1 MLMSSVDLERTN
13 VSLDNLAT
21 HAFFVVDQ
29 RHIKWLEFV
38 RFAALSSAF
47 CLLSRQCGTKI
58 DDVTGR

>member
-47 CLLSRQCGTKI
+47 CLLSRSAKQRLMT
-58 DDVTGR
+58 

>member
-47 CLLSRQCGTKI
+47 ACCLGSAKQRLMM
-58 DDVTGR
+58 